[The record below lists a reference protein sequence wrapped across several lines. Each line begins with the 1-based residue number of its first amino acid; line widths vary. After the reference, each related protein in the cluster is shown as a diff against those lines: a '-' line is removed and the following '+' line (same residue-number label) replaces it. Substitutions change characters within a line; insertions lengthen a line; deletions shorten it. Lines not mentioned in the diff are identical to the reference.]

1 MSWADEHPEAVERR
15 LSYAEALQLLGI
27 DPFDPDRGWDFTP
40 GPDRAP
46 YTDGPL
52 EDF

>member
-1 MSWADEHPEAVERR
+1 MTDPADLAYEA
-15 LSYAEALQLLGI
+15 YAAALDSGTDLL
-27 DPFDPDRGWDFTP
+27 DPNLGWDFTP

>member
-1 MSWADEHPEAVERR
+1 MSWHDTPEPLAERQ
-15 LSYAEALQLLGI
+15 LSYAEALALLGI
-27 DPFDPDRGWDFTP
+27 DPLDPDHGWDFTP